1 MKRKFR
7 FTWGIVFTIPILQ
20 LLFSSCGVVLN
31 GRYYD
36 VRQPG
41 EAVNPTSYDFDF
53 SRSEIIA
60 ALDSCFT
67 DRNCSREKRGC
78 QMVKGL
84 RVTYWKEKIKIGTWE
99 CPEGNYR
106 SYVYRKKRTHEKL
119 SLSYSF
125 LLDVD
130 SLSPNKTSVTV
141 QYQWSYVHAGDYFLF
156 NSHSMNFR
164 APRYLDLGSTTIE
177 EYEVLLILVKQLGQ
191 QGMPPVRYPRTTRVE
206 DVQANFRIEGVQ
218 TLPFSEK
225 DMIFGK

>member
-84 RVTYWKEKIKIGTWE
+84 RVTYWKEKIKIQIINDT
-99 CPEGNYR
+99 
-106 SYVYRKKRTHEKL
+106 VYE
-119 SLSYSF
+119 
-125 LLDVD
+125 
-130 SLSPNKTSVTV
+130 
-141 QYQWSYVHAGDYFLF
+141 Q
-156 NSHSMNFR
+156 NFIIDK
-164 APRYLDLGSTTIE
+164 A
-177 EYEVLLILVKQLGQ
+177 
-191 QGMPPVRYPRTTRVE
+191 
-206 DVQANFRIEGVQ
+206 
-218 TLPFSEK
+218 
-225 DMIFGK
+225 